1 MTNAAAISHSAAKF
15 LPVCLP
21 GISNTLLF
29 MRPEISPSV
38 AKAAAHHR
46 LSLNPKPNAPE
57 RDVFFYCSGSSAK
70 LMPFV
75 QDGSAIALALQHRQP
90 LIGVC
95 PIKSVLFAQLL
106 KDAKIAAALAP
117 TPAAPLT
124 PATSSRPSTE
134 QLIFASDVSDA
145 FVAAPGDSNA
155 ASSAGIRDDAELG
168 DMAPAAHRVAAG
180 VFKAMASIDQPDHS
194 FIVMLPVAT
203 VAVLAIEVCD
213 GSCPDADLLEV
224 LRGIGSCI
232 DRCMDMA
239 GVFENC
245 TGSSQR
251 MSAIASTNISHAH
264 TALLKAARRLLQCS
278 IVQVFD
284 VEWSLIGSG
293 TRSSEQIPTICR
305 ISPDGSQTGAKE
317 PPIPPGVG
325 AVWRAVTRAEVV
337 LVRRCADDAVFR
349 RGIDCPYDCN
359 AESAI
364 VCPCVVESRVV
375 GAVAFVNKRSG
386 LFLLGD
392 TLAADVLS
400 RGFGISIAATRQIA
414 YERSRSDDVVRG
426 MQKHCASLVR
436 TAGCVFIDCSCVELV
451 QFVCLK
457 RVNAGM

>member
-21 GISNTLLF
+21 GISNALLF

-57 RDVFFYCSGSSAK
+57 HDVFFYCSSSSAK

-75 QDGSAIALALQHRQP
+75 QDESAIALALRHRRP

-95 PIKSVLFAQLL
+95 PIKSMLFAQLL

-117 TPAAPLT
+117 TPATPST
-124 PATSSRPSTE
+124 PAMSSRPSTE
-134 QLIFASDVSDA
+134 QLIFAHDVSDA
-145 FVAAPGDSNA
+145 FAAAPGDSNG
-155 ASSAGIRDDAELG
+155 ASSAGIRDDADVE
-168 DMAPAAHRVAAG
+168 DAASAAAHRVAAG
-180 VFKAMASIDQPDHS
+180 VFKAMASIEQPDHS
-194 FIVMLPVAT
+194 FIIMLPVAT

-232 DRCMDMA
+232 DRCIDMA
-239 GVFENC
+239 GVFESC
-245 TGSSQR
+245 SGSSQR
-251 MSAIASTNISHAH
+251 MSAIASTNISLAH

-278 IVQVFD
+278 IVQVYD
-284 VEWSLIGSG
+284 VEWSAVGS
-293 TRSSEQIPTICR
+293 SNEQIPTICR
-305 ISPDGSQTGAKE
+305 ISPDGSQTGARE
-317 PPIPPGVG
+317 APLPPGVG
-325 AVWRAVTRAEVV
+325 AVWRAATRAEVV

-359 AESAI
+359 AESVIA
-364 VCPCVVESRVV
+364 CPCVVDSRVV
-375 GAVAFVNKRSG
+375 GAVTFVNKRSG

-400 RGFGISIAATRQIA
+400 RGFGISIAATKQIA
-414 YERSRSDDVVRG
+414 FERSRSDDVVRG

-436 TAGCVFIDCSCVELV
+436 TAG
-451 QFVCLK
+451 
-457 RVNAGM
+457 